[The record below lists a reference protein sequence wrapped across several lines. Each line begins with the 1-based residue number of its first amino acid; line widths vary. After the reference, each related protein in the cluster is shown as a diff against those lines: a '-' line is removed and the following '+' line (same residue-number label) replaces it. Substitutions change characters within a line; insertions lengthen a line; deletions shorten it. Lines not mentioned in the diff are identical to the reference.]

1 MSRSVT
7 ELRELVDPHPSELSV
22 ARQCDLLG
30 LQRSSYY
37 YRPVQTDPFNLEL
50 MHAIDRIYTR
60 RPIFGVRR
68 IQEMLRREGK
78 IVNHKRVH
86 RLMQVM
92 GIQAIYPRR
101 SLSAPGKP
109 HRIYPYLLRGLR
121 ILHPDQVWSTDIT
134 YLPLRGG
141 FVYLVAVMDWF
152 SRYMLSWRISN
163 TLDVVFCLD
172 ALEEALSHAT
182 PEIFNTDQG
191 SQFTSA
197 DYTGRIEVAGIRMSM
212 DGRGRALDNVF
223 IERIWRSL
231 KYEDIYLKGY
241 ETVPEI
247 TDGVNDYF
255 TFYNHERPHQSL
267 AYATP
272 AEVYRVDLTR
282 NRLP

>member
-1 MSRSVT
+1 MRKFDVQYMKTPFYGSRKMAKAFSVN
-7 ELRELVDPHPSELSV
+7 R
-22 ARQCDLLG
+22 
-30 LQRSSYY
+30 
-37 YRPVQTDPFNLEL
+37 
-50 MHAIDRIYTR
+50 
-60 RPIFGVRR
+60 
-68 IQEMLRREGK
+68 
-78 IVNHKRVH
+78 KRVQ
-86 RLMQVM
+86 RLMRLM
-92 GIQAIYPRR
+92 GIEAVHPKRR
-101 SLSAPGKP
+101 TTRAAPGHK
-109 HRIYPYLLRGLR
+109 IYQYLLRNVEITR
-121 ILHPDQVWSTDIT
+121 PDQVWSTDIT
-134 YLPLRGG
+134 YVPMRHG
-141 FVYLVAVMDWF
+141 FLCLVAVMDWF
-152 SRYMLSWRISN
+152 SRFVLSWRISN
-163 TLDVVFCLD
+163 TLDVVFCLE

-267 AYATP
+267 AYDTP
-272 AEVYRVDLTR
+272 AEVYRIGLTR
-282 NRLP
+282 SRLP

>member
-7 ELRELVDPHPSELSV
+7 ERRELIDPSPSELSV
-22 ARQCDLLG
+22 AHQCDLLG
-30 LQRSSYY
+30 LPRSSYY
-37 YRPVQTDPFNLEL
+37 YQPVETDPFTLEL

-60 RPIFGVRR
+60 RPIFGVLRL
-68 IQEMLRREGK
+68 QEALRREGRV
-78 IVNHKRVH
+78 VNHKRVY
-86 RLMQVM
+86 RLMRVM

-101 SLSAPGKP
+101 SLSAPGEP
-109 HRIYPYLLRGLR
+109 HRIYPYLLRGPRVLR
-121 ILHPDQVWSTDIT
+121 PDQAWCTDIT

-152 SRYMLSWRISN
+152 SRYVLSWRISN
-163 TLDVVFCLD
+163 TLDVVFCLE
-172 ALEEALSHAT
+172 ALEEALGHAT

-191 SQFTSA
+191 AQFTSA
-197 DYTGRIEVAGIRMSM
+197 DFTRRIYASGIRMSM
-212 DGRGRALDNVF
+212 YGRGRALDNVF
-223 IERIWRSL
+223 IERVWRSL
-231 KYEDIYLKGY
+231 KYEDIYLNGY

-272 AEVYRVDLTR
+272 AEVYRTA
-282 NRLP
+282 

>member
-1 MSRSVT
+1 MT
-7 ELRELVDPHPSELSV
+7 ELRELVDPSPAELSV

-30 LQRSSYY
+30 LARSSYY
-37 YRPVQTDPFNLEL
+37 YQPVETDPFTLEL

-60 RPIFGVRR
+60 RPIFGVLRL
-68 IQEMLRREGK
+68 QEMLRREGK
-78 IVNHKRVH
+78 VVNHKRVY
-86 RLMQVM
+86 RLMRVM

-101 SLSAPGKP
+101 SLSAPGEP
-109 HRIYPYLLRGLR
+109 HRIYPYLLRGPRVLR
-121 ILHPDQVWSTDIT
+121 PDQAWCTDIT

-152 SRYMLSWRISN
+152 SRYVLSWRISN
-163 TLDVVFCLD
+163 TLDVAFCLE
-172 ALEEALSHAT
+172 ALEEALSQAT

-191 SQFTSA
+191 AQFTSA
-197 DYTGRIEVAGIRMSM
+197 DFTGRIEAAGIRMSM

-223 IERIWRSL
+223 IERVWRSL
-231 KYEDIYLKGY
+231 KYEDIYLNGY

-255 TFYNHERPHQSL
+255 TFYNHERPPQSL

-272 AEVYRVDLTR
+272 AEVYRAA
-282 NRLP
+282 

>member
-1 MSRSVT
+1 MT
-7 ELRELVDPHPSELSV
+7 ERRELIDPSPSELSV
-22 ARQCDLLG
+22 AHQCDLLG
-30 LQRSSYY
+30 LPRSSYY
-37 YRPVQTDPFNLEL
+37 YQPVETDPFTLEL

-68 IQEMLRREGK
+68 LQEALRREGK
-78 IVNHKRVH
+78 AVNHKRVH

-101 SLSAPGKP
+101 SLSAPGES

-121 ILHPDQVWSTDIT
+121 IQRPDQAWCTDIT

-152 SRYMLSWRISN
+152 SRYVLSWRISN
-163 TLDVVFCLD
+163 TLDVVFCLE
-172 ALEEALSHAT
+172 ALEEALGHAT

-191 SQFTSA
+191 AQFTSA
-197 DYTGRIEVAGIRMSM
+197 DFTRRIEASGIRMSM

-223 IERIWRSL
+223 IERVWRSL

-272 AEVYRVDLTR
+272 AEVYRAA
-282 NRLP
+282 

>member
-1 MSRSVT
+1 MT
-7 ELRELVDPHPSELSV
+7 ELRGLIDPHPSELSV
-22 ARQCDLLG
+22 ACQCDLLG
-30 LQRSSYY
+30 LPRSSYY
-37 YRPVQTDPFNLEL
+37 YPPVETDPFTLEL

-60 RPIFGVRR
+60 RPIFGVRC
-68 IQEMLRREGK
+68 IQEALRREGK
-78 IVNHKRVH
+78 VVNHKRVH

-92 GIQAIYPRR
+92 GLQAIYPRR
-101 SLSAPGKP
+101 SLSAPGEA
-109 HRIYPYLLRGLR
+109 HRIYPYLLRGLQ
-121 ILHPDQVWSTDIT
+121 ILRPDQAWSTDIT
-134 YLPLRGG
+134 YLPLRRG

-152 SRYMLSWRISN
+152 SRYVLSWRISN
-163 TLDVVFCLD
+163 TLDVVFCLE

-223 IERIWRSL
+223 IERVWRSL

-247 TDGVNDYF
+247 TDGVDDYF
-255 TFYNHERPHQSL
+255 TFYNHERFHQSL

-272 AEVYRVDLTR
+272 AEVYRAA
-282 NRLP
+282 